1 MTAPVETVRPARFAE
16 ADVELLRLPDG
27 VTELR
32 SRLRPSDAPATTLH
46 WLRQWAHSTPSA
58 TLLTEVAGG
67 VRVTLDYE
75 TAWARVVLA
84 ARALI
89 AGGIGR
95 GDRVA
100 VIAQNSVDSFVTGH
114 AVMLAGAVW
123 VPIAPQY
130 LGSGADPE
138 RIAAVLEVIDP
149 ALVVVPDTALHSGVP
164 AGYRVEASSVADHAS
179 SPGRGTDSQDGICL
193 LGRCRAGDPAKLLLT
208 SGSTGTPK
216 AVIYTHRM
224 LVSNVRATVDVWPF
238 VSDHPPVLVDWLPW
252 NHAFGGNA
260 NLNMV
265 LLGGGTVHIDD
276 AHGRPDALPR
286 TIAAIREFSPTFHA
300 AVPSTFQALIPV
312 LESDAEFRTALF
324 GRCDALFSAGA
335 AMPVATFRRLRELSR
350 TVRETPVP
358 VLTGWGSTEVG
369 PGATIVHTRDSEPGW
384 VGSPLPGVAIR
395 LVPVGDK
402 LELRVRSSSVTP
414 GYWGEPDRTAAVFD
428 DDGFYR
434 SGDAGRL
441 VDPAHPE
448 LGLRFDGRIADD
460 FKLANG
466 SWVNVDRLRSS
477 LLALAGNGVRDVV
490 VAGPDR
496 SHLVALFWAT
506 EGSAIDAAAVLA
518 AHNAGTSGQTN
529 VVVAGTVLG
538 ADPDP
543 DLLSPK
549 GLIKPAPFRF
559 AQAELIDEL
568 YAQVRASVSSECA
581 NDVRPEP
588 PKENHG

>member
-1 MTAPVETVRPARFAE
+1 MTVPVEVGRSARFAA

-32 SRLRPSDAPATTLH
+32 SRQRPSDAPATTLH
-46 WLRQWAHSTPSA
+46 WLSQWARTTPSA
-58 TLLTEVAGG
+58 TLLTEVTGG

-75 TAWARVVLA
+75 TAWARVVMA
-84 ARALI
+84 ARALV

-114 AVMLAGAVW
+114 AAMLAGAVW

-130 LGSGADPE
+130 LRSGADPE
-138 RIAAVLEVIDP
+138 RIAAVLEAVDP
-149 ALVVVPDTALHSGVP
+149 ALVVVPDPALHAGVP
-164 AGYRVEASSVADHAS
+164 AGYLVKASCMGDRPS
-179 SPGRGTDSQDGICL
+179 SPDEGTDTEDGLLL
-193 LGRCRAGDPAKLLLT
+193 LGQRSAGDPAKLLLT

-265 LLGGGTVHIDD
+265 LLGGGTIHIDD

-286 TIAAIREFSPTFHA
+286 TIGAIREFSPTFHA
-300 AVPSTFQALIPV
+300 AVPATFQSLIPV

-335 AMPVATFRRLRELSR
+335 AMPVSAFRRLRELSR

-384 VGSPLPGVAIR
+384 VGPPLPGVAIR

-414 GYWGEPDRTAAVFD
+414 GYWGEPDRSAAVFD

-477 LLALAGNGVRDVV
+477 LLELAGNGARDVV
-490 VAGPDR
+490 VAGSDR
-496 SHLVALFWAT
+496 SHPVALFWVS
-506 EGSAIDAAAVLA
+506 EGSAIDVDAVLA
-518 AHNAGTSGQTN
+518 AHNARTSGQTN
-529 VVVAGTVLG
+529 VVVAGTVLV
-538 ADPDP
+538 ADPEP
-543 DLLSPK
+543 ELLSPK

-559 AQAELIDEL
+559 AHAELIDEL
-568 YAQVRASVSSECA
+568 YAPVRAPVSSENA
-581 NDVRPEP
+581 NDLRPDP
-588 PKENHG
+588 PKETYE